1 MLYVRCDN
9 KYSLY
14 KFVDIHSKEI
24 SGEIIDTSQYLY
36 KYARISSDEKYIAM
50 HIGDTV
56 LVYDTT
62 FTKLYQLENVGYNG
76 LQTAYFKN
84 GILIINTIEKGVL
97 NKYDLATGALLERI
111 QIHEVQH

>member
-1 MLYVRCDN
+1 
-9 KYSLY
+9 
-14 KFVDIHSKEI
+14 
-24 SGEIIDTSQYLY
+24 
-36 KYARISSDEKYIAM
+36 M